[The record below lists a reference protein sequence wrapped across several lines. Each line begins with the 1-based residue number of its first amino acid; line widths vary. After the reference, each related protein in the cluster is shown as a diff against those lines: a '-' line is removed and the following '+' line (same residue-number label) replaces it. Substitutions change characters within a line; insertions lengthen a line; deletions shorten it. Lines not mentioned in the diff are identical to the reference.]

1 MYEFDF
7 DAIHRAQLE
16 LRGNRLR
23 EQGMEKYGF
32 SLNAFDYPNNGL
44 QGTLGE
50 YERNMDR
57 LHRMLHED
65 IANYADAVTKLGAKN
80 QKFVEDQTNEMFQ
93 SYDEEN
99 QKFDFEDKILFGGV
113 ANILYLLGYSANPKW
128 ISEDRKMALFSLVE
142 RLTLASEQ
150 RESGR
155 RWRLVGQLAG
165 ALVGLLLLLLF
176 DAIIRVFGSR
186 AIDIQ

>member
-1 MYEFDF
+1 MFGDI
-7 DAIHRAQLE
+7 DTIHKAQLV
-16 LRGNRLR
+16 LRGIKLR

-113 ANILYLLGYSANPKW
+113 ANILYLLGYSADPKW

-155 RWRLVGQLAG
+155 RGLLVGNLA
-165 ALVGLLLLLLF
+165 AVFLLLLLAFILH
-176 DAIIRVFGSR
+176 ALGVPWL
-186 AIDIQ
+186 ALW